1 MAKATGHKTSTY
13 GSYELENKLLQKLGE
28 EMDIIISSTV
38 QSKNQSFY

>member
-1 MAKATGHKTSTY
+1 MAKTTGHKASTY
-13 GSYELENKLLQKLGE
+13 GRYGLENKLLQKLGE